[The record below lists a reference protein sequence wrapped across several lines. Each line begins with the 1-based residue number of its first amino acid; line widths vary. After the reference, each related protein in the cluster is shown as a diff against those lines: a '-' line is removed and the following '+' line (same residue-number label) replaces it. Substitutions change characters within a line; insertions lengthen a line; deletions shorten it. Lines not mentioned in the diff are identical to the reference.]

1 MMEKPKSKPRKRKSK
16 SKTVSIQEVYE
27 PWEKT
32 LESHVDEDLD
42 LPIGSPGHCFASKIN
57 KYHEDEDLDL
67 PLPDCFA
74 SNEDHKE
81 EKRRDLPCPFSS
93 SGHCDEDCH
102 CEDSQWKPRR
112 KYKQAVTSSGQVFQ
126 IEVEDSESEIEES
139 PVKLRGVKV
148 MYPRYTGA
156 SIDYESLRRDE
167 EKRKENEKFR
177 DYKKITL
184 EELEQRRKAESQ
196 QYEEVKRQKE
206 EAEQAKQALKEAERA
221 KQAKEESEQAKRA
234 LEETERAKRVQEE
247 AERLKRYKEEAERV
261 KERVKRT
268 QVEAELAKRALEE
281 DEGARQVQEEA
292 ERVKQQREN
301 AKRQQREK
309 ADLPSSDER
318 MKIIRSHF
326 KIEDIEV
333 CENIANKLAG
343 RTIKS
348 IKKVLE
354 LTMHIEISDKIKLKR
369 TFWQKVFRKRKYCK
383 LDSQTVLLMK
393 VEKALQKMG

>member
-1 MMEKPKSKPRKRKSK
+1 MMMMEKPKSKPRKRKSK

-221 KQAKEESEQAKRA
+221 KQ
-234 LEETERAKRVQEE
+234 V
-247 AERLKRYKEEAERV
+247 KEEAERAKQA
-261 KERVKRT
+261 KE
-268 QVEAELAKRALEE
+268 EAERAKRAKEE
-281 DEGARQVQEEA
+281 AEREEREKLKREKERARQVQEEA

>member
-1 MMEKPKSKPRKRKSK
+1 MMMMEKPKSKPRKRKSK

-206 EAEQAKQALKEAERA
+206 EAE
-221 KQAKEESEQAKRA
+221 
-234 LEETERAKRVQEE
+234 
-247 AERLKRYKEEAERV
+247 
-261 KERVKRT
+261 
-268 QVEAELAKRALEE
+268 LAKRALEE
-281 DEGARQVQEEA
+281 DEGVRQVQEEA

-348 IKKVLE
+348 IKNVLE

>member
-1 MMEKPKSKPRKRKSK
+1 MMMMEKPKSKPRKRKSK

-196 QYEEVKRQKE
+196 QE
-206 EAEQAKQALKEAERA
+206 EAEQAKQALKEAER
-221 KQAKEESEQAKRA
+221 
-234 LEETERAKRVQEE
+234 
-247 AERLKRYKEEAERV
+247 
-261 KERVKRT
+261 
-268 QVEAELAKRALEE
+268 
-281 DEGARQVQEEA
+281 ARQVQEEA

>member
-206 EAEQAKQALKEAERA
+206 EAE
-221 KQAKEESEQAKRA
+221 
-234 LEETERAKRVQEE
+234 
-247 AERLKRYKEEAERV
+247 
-261 KERVKRT
+261 
-268 QVEAELAKRALEE
+268 LAKRALEE
-281 DEGARQVQEEA
+281 DEGVRQVQEEA

>member
-1 MMEKPKSKPRKRKSK
+1 MAMMMMEKPKSKPRKRKSK

-221 KQAKEESEQAKRA
+221 
-234 LEETERAKRVQEE
+234 
-247 AERLKRYKEEAERV
+247 
-261 KERVKRT
+261 
-268 QVEAELAKRALEE
+268 
-281 DEGARQVQEEA
+281 RQVQEEA

-301 AKRQQREK
+301 AKRQQRDK

>member
-1 MMEKPKSKPRKRKSK
+1 MMMMEKPKSKPRKRKSK

-206 EAEQAKQALKEAERA
+206 EAE
-221 KQAKEESEQAKRA
+221 
-234 LEETERAKRVQEE
+234 
-247 AERLKRYKEEAERV
+247 
-261 KERVKRT
+261 
-268 QVEAELAKRALEE
+268 LAKRALEE

>member
-1 MMEKPKSKPRKRKSK
+1 
-16 SKTVSIQEVYE
+16 
-27 PWEKT
+27 
-32 LESHVDEDLD
+32 
-42 LPIGSPGHCFASKIN
+42 
-57 KYHEDEDLDL
+57 
-67 PLPDCFA
+67 
-74 SNEDHKE
+74 
-81 EKRRDLPCPFSS
+81 
-93 SGHCDEDCH
+93 
-102 CEDSQWKPRR
+102 
-112 KYKQAVTSSGQVFQ
+112 
-126 IEVEDSESEIEES
+126 
-139 PVKLRGVKV
+139 

-206 EAEQAKQALKEAERA
+206 EAEQAKQALKEAER
-221 KQAKEESEQAKRA
+221 
-234 LEETERAKRVQEE
+234 
-247 AERLKRYKEEAERV
+247 
-261 KERVKRT
+261 
-268 QVEAELAKRALEE
+268 
-281 DEGARQVQEEA
+281 ARQVQEEA

>member
-1 MMEKPKSKPRKRKSK
+1 MMMEKPKSKPRKRKSK

-206 EAEQAKQALKEAERA
+206 EAE
-221 KQAKEESEQAKRA
+221 
-234 LEETERAKRVQEE
+234 
-247 AERLKRYKEEAERV
+247 
-261 KERVKRT
+261 
-268 QVEAELAKRALEE
+268 LAKRALEE

-369 TFWQKVFRKRKYCK
+369 MFWQKVFRKRKYCK